1 MCVFCIRMCVQVAIL
16 PLEVIFKYKEEFVFW
31 DLKIILLRQE
41 NCEYAQK
48 LLTLSCNSIFSS
60 SLCAY
65 EYIFAPSYILCTSI
79 FV

>member
-41 NCEYAQK
+41 NCKYAQK